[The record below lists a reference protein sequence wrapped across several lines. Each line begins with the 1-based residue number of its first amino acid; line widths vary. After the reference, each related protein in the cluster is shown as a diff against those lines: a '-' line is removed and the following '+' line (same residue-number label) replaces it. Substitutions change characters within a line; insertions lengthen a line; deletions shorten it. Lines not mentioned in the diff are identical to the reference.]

1 MTGVHKKWL
10 FDHFKQMYLWIYD
23 SIWNDLTMTIKFVK
37 TGDKN
42 LFEAS
47 NSIEKLCPKNSFSW
61 AYKMLLKL
69 FFILKLFYS
78 SEGASVGWLWVFLF
92 PMSSSQI
99 PVNDSVVSSSNSFV
113 VGLQMPLKTS

>member
-10 FDHFKQMYLWIYD
+10 FDYFKQMYLWIYD

-47 NSIEKLCPKNSFSW
+47 NSIEKLCPKNSF
-61 AYKMLLKL
+61 
-69 FFILKLFYS
+69 
-78 SEGASVGWLWVFLF
+78 
-92 PMSSSQI
+92 
-99 PVNDSVVSSSNSFV
+99 NSC
-113 VGLQMPLKTS
+113 

>member
-1 MTGVHKKWL
+1 
-10 FDHFKQMYLWIYD
+10 
-23 SIWNDLTMTIKFVK
+23 
-37 TGDKN
+37 
-42 LFEAS
+42 
-47 NSIEKLCPKNSFSW
+47 
-61 AYKMLLKL
+61 MLLKL